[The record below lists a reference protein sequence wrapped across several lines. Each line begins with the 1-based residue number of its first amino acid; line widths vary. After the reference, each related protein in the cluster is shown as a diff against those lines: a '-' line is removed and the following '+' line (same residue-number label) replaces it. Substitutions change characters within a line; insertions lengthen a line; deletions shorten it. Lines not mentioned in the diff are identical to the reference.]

1 MLNFSWNHSKL
12 IMQKIAKYNWH
23 SKIDPESRLIRKLKR
38 FGNRI
43 GNVTKMVKINY
54 RLLSFFNNQLLTA
67 EFDEKVRKLFYTIK
81 LFMGWAAGQH
91 SCKNNNWTIRILFLT
106 RRWQKN
112 KGTPMCNL
120 QTKMAKK
127 SPRKMSNALDKVHFS
142 AWPDATLLLTQIWLR
157 LSNHYCMTGPFT
169 HGTFQKSIVQQKV
182 VHGTFLDFK

>member
-1 MLNFSWNHSKL
+1 MWWAEVNILVKKQLNNKNTFS
-12 IMQKIAKYNWH
+12 
-23 SKIDPESRLIRKLKR
+23 
-38 FGNRI
+38 
-43 GNVTKMVKINY
+43 
-54 RLLSFFNNQLLTA
+54 
-67 EFDEKVRKLFYTIK
+67 YT
-81 LFMGWAAGQH
+81 
-91 SCKNNNWTIRILFLT
+91 
-106 RRWQKN
+106 RWQKN

-182 VHGTFLDFK
+182 VHGTFLETSTKVTRDLSEYRNDNSKSSCNFLFILYGPFLLLFILGLEFLELEFRVSTLIWNIKDR